1 MAKITVEMKES
12 AKKQLEELRAT
23 VRYDTR
29 DYPVEL
35 IVEKFGKGDFEIPDY
50 QRSFIWDD
58 KDRSFFVESVL
69 LGLPI
74 PFMFWAELEEGKME
88 IVDGVQRINTLSHF
102 MNDKIKLR
110 DLKKLDNLNGFK
122 FSDLGT
128 AQQLKFKNR
137 ALRIVLLSSETAENL
152 RQDIFSRVNR
162 SGKTATPSEFR
173 RGTYP
178 GKLTDYIDKCQN
190 KPVFREICPLSKKK
204 ELRYEGFELVLRF
217 FAYANT
223 YLDSKHEI
231 ALFLDE
237 FLKNNQETFN
247 EKIYENEFVGMCNFV
262 KKHFPSGFAKPGI
275 KQVPRVRFEAI
286 SVGVVLAL
294 RENPS
299 ISLNS
304 VDDWL
309 NSNRFEELTT
319 TDASNNP
326 NRLKDRIEF
335 VRDCIL
341 GKINNYDEW
350 RK

>member
-1 MAKITVEMKES
+1 MGKITIEQKER
-12 AKKQLEELRAT
+12 AVKQLEDLRAT

-35 IVEKFGKGDFEIPDY
+35 IVEKFNKGDFEIPDY
-50 QRSFIWDD
+50 QRKFIWDD
-58 KDRSFFVESVL
+58 KDKSYFIESVL

-74 PFMFWAELEEGKME
+74 PFMFWVELDEGKME

-102 MNDKIKLR
+102 MDNKIKLR
-110 DLKKLDNLNGFK
+110 DLRKLTELNGFR

-137 ALRIVLLSSETAENL
+137 ALRIVLMPSETAENL

-162 SGKTATPSEFR
+162 SGKKAEPSEFR

-178 GKLTDYIDKCQN
+178 GKLTNFIDKCRN
-190 KPVFREICPLSKKK
+190 KSIFKDICPLSNTK

-217 FAYANT
+217 FAYSDN
-223 YLDSKHEI
+223 YLDSKHKI

-237 FLKNNQETFN
+237 FLRANQDTFD
-247 EKIYENEFVGMCNFV
+247 EERYTVEFNAMCTFV
-262 KKHFPSGFAKPGI
+262 KDNFQYGLAKAGT

-286 SVGVVLAL
+286 SVGVLLAL
-294 RENPS
+294 RENPN
-299 ISLNS
+299 LTVNS
-304 VDDWL
+304 VENWL
-309 NSNRFEELTT
+309 SSNRFEELTT
-319 TDASNNP
+319 SDASNNP
-326 NRLKDRIEF
+326 NRLRDRIEF
-335 VRDCIL
+335 VKECLL
-341 GKINNYDEW
+341 GKVNDYDGW